1 MPKLRASSGLIE
13 KTSTKDLNVISGDTS
28 ATSTTVA
35 DADRVLLN
43 DNGTMVQVAVTDL
56 AAYFD
61 DEITA
66 MPNLV
71 TTGATTVGALN
82 SGSITSGFGTIDTGS
97 STITTTGLI
106 SGGSLDIDNV
116 LIDGT
121 TIGHT
126 DDTDLITVADG
137 LVTVA
142 GELQTTTLDIGGT
155 NITSTAAEL
164 NIMDGGTSATSTTVA
179 DADRVV
185 MNDNGTMVQVAVTD
199 LAAYFDDEITA
210 MPNLTSVGTLT
221 TLTVDNIIING
232 TNIGHTSDTDAIAI
246 ASNGNV
252 TLSQNLSI
260 TGDLTVSGTTT
271 TVDSTVMTVV
281 DPIIHL
287 QTATG
292 GGALGSDT
300 NKDVGLAM
308 QYHNGSAAKTA
319 FLGYD
324 DSAGKLTFIPDASI
338 SSEVVSGTVG
348 SIVANLEGNVTGNI
362 NGDLTGT
369 LQTAAQGNV
378 TSLGTLTALTV
389 DNVAINGTTIGHTSD
404 TDLLTLADGIVTVA
418 GELQATTLDIGG
430 TNITTTAA
438 EINLIDG
445 GTARGTT
452 AVASGDGI
460 LINDDGTM
468 RMTNVDT
475 VSTYFASHSV
485 GGSNI
490 VTTGALNS
498 GSITSGFGTI
508 DTGSST
514 ITTTGLIS
522 GGSLDIDDV
531 LINGTTIGHTDDTD
545 LMTLADGVLT
555 IAGELDATTL
565 DISGNA
571 DIDGTTN
578 LDAVDIDGAV
588 QIDATVTVGV
598 DDTGHDVKFFG
609 ATSGAY
615 MLWDESADDLILAG
629 AGGLVVPDEKLTL
642 GSTAVTSTA
651 AELNIMDG
659 GTSATSTTLADA
671 DRIVVND
678 VPKIALDGTDG
689 TSSNANDDVLLE
701 TGFKLLAETGSGTMK
716 QVTLGDLKTFHDNT
730 HNLTIS
736 TPTAVAGSNA
746 YTVSHESAD
755 SVIVYRN
762 GVQLDSSEVTTN
774 SSNNT
779 VTFTCVDTSDK
790 IAIHVIS
797 ALSVSGMTVYRPTAV
812 AGSNAYS
819 VVNDTNDTVL
829 VYRNG
834 VLLDDGDLTISTS
847 NDTVTFTCTD
857 TSDEITIQVFGN
869 ITSVTE
875 RQAVVKHTP
884 TAVAGSNAYSISNAS
899 GDLVQVF
906 RNGVL
911 LGAADVTVNASANTV
926 TFTCSDTSDLI
937 EIYVMG
943 SVTVGTASALGT
955 LTTDVKTP
963 TNKKVIQQGAF
974 MQSSTHQALTLGY

>member
-1 MPKLRASSGLIE
+1 M
-13 KTSTKDLNVISGDTS
+13 
-28 ATSTTVA
+28 
-35 DADRVLLN
+35 
-43 DNGTMVQVAVTDL
+43 
-56 AAYFD
+56 
-61 DEITA
+61 
-66 MPNLV
+66 
-71 TTGATTVGALN
+71 
-82 SGSITSGFGTIDTGS
+82 
-97 STITTTGLI
+97 
-106 SGGSLDIDNV
+106 
-116 LIDGT
+116 
-121 TIGHT
+121 
-126 DDTDLITVADG
+126 
-137 LVTVA
+137 
-142 GELQTTTLDIGGT
+142 
-155 NITSTAAEL
+155 
-164 NIMDGGTSATSTTVA
+164 
-179 DADRVV
+179 
-185 MNDNGTMVQVAVTD
+185 
-199 LAAYFDDEITA
+199 
-210 MPNLTSVGTLT
+210 
-221 TLTVDNIIING
+221 
-232 TNIGHTSDTDAIAI
+232 
-246 ASNGNV
+246 
-252 TLSQNLSI
+252 
-260 TGDLTVSGTTT
+260 
-271 TVDSTVMTVV
+271 
-281 DPIIHL
+281 
-287 QTATG
+287 
-292 GGALGSDT
+292 
-300 NKDVGLAM
+300 
-308 QYHNGSAAKTA
+308 
-319 FLGYD
+319 
-324 DSAGKLTFIPDASI
+324 
-338 SSEVVSGTVG
+338 
-348 SIVANLEGNVTGNI
+348 
-362 NGDLTGT
+362 
-369 LQTAAQGNV
+369 
-378 TSLGTLTALTV
+378 
-389 DNVAINGTTIGHTSD
+389 
-404 TDLLTLADGIVTVA
+404 TLADGIVTVA

-498 GSITSGFGTI
+498 GSITSGFGSI

-522 GGSLDIDDV
+522 GGSLDIDHV
-531 LINGTTIGHTDDTD
+531 LIDGTTIGHTDDTD

-615 MLWDESADDLILAG
+615 MLWDESADDLIIAG
-629 AGGLVVPDEKLTL
+629 VGGLVVPEGKLTL

-651 AELNIMDG
+651 AELNLLDGVSGLVQADLTKLAAIDATAVELNIMDG
-659 GTSATSTTLADA
+659 GTSASTPVLVDA
-671 DRIVVND
+671 DRVVVND
-678 VPKIALDGTDG
+678 DG
-689 TSSNANDDVLLE
+689 V
-701 TGFKLLAETGSGTMK
+701 MK
-716 QVTLGDLKTFHDNT
+716 QVALSTLKTYNESAT
-730 HNLTIS
+730 NVTIS

-829 VYRNG
+829 VYKNG

-847 NDTVTFTCTD
+847 NDTVTFT
-857 TSDEITIQVFGN
+857 
-869 ITSVTE
+869 
-875 RQAVVKHTP
+875 
-884 TAVAGSNAYSISNAS
+884 
-899 GDLVQVF
+899 
-906 RNGVL
+906 
-911 LGAADVTVNASANTV
+911 
-926 TFTCSDTSDLI
+926 
-937 EIYVMG
+937 
-943 SVTVGTASALGT
+943 
-955 LTTDVKTP
+955 
-963 TNKKVIQQGAF
+963 
-974 MQSSTHQALTLGY
+974 